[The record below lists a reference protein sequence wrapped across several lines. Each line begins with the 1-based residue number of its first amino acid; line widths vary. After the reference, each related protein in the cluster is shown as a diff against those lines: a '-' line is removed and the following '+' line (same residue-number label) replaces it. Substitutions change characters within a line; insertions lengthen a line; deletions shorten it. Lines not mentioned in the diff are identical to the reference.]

1 MSGDA
6 VLLMAYGGPD
16 RLDQVEAYYTDIRRG
31 SPPPPH
37 LLQELL
43 ERYRLIGGRSPLS
56 DVVERQRAALE
67 RELAVRGRPMPVFA
81 GMRHIDP
88 RIGAVVRELAAGGSA
103 RVAAIALAPQ
113 QSSNADGYRRALEAG
128 LAEVVAPPE
137 ARIVASWHDTP
148 KLIEALAAG
157 AARSLARFAS
167 PDSVHVLYTAHSL
180 PERVIAAGD
189 RYPDEVS
196 ATAALVAAQLGRK
209 GDVDVAFQS
218 AGRTGEP
225 WIGPELLERLR
236 QLAADGVRDVLV
248 VPVGFVADHLEVLY
262 DIDIQ
267 AQELAAEL
275 GLHLER
281 SPSLNDH
288 PTFIAALADVAIAA
302 LDQP

>member
-1 MSGDA
+1 MSRDA
-6 VLLMAYGGPD
+6 VLLMAYGGPN
-16 RLDQVEAYYTDIRRG
+16 RLDEVEAYYTDIRRG

-37 LLQELL
+37 LLEVLL
-43 ERYRLIGGRSPLS
+43 GGYRAIGGRSPLS
-56 DVVERQRAALE
+56 DVVERQRTALE
-67 RELAVRGRPMPVFA
+67 RELASRGRPMPVFA

-88 RIGAVVRELAAGGSA
+88 RIGTVVRELAAGGAA
-103 RVAAIALAPQ
+103 RIAAIALAPQ

-128 LAEVVAPPE
+128 LAELAAPPE
-137 ARIVASWHDTP
+137 ARIVASWHDAP

-157 AARSLARFAS
+157 AAEALARFK
-167 PDSVHVLYTAHSL
+167 DSAGVHVLYTAHSL

-189 RYPDEVS
+189 RYPDEVR
-196 ATAALVAAQLGRK
+196 ATAALVAARLGRL

-236 QLAADGVRDVLV
+236 QLAADGVGDVLV

-267 AQELAAEL
+267 AQELAAEV
-275 GLHLER
+275 GIHLER
-281 SPSLNDH
+281 SPSLNDD